1 MPSWRPCAARSPR
14 TETCARSP
22 RPRRDRLQ
30 NPALST
36 RARIATETT
45 ASGRLA
51 RVGAAPY
58 RTSAS
63 TSAYTTCASARLSE
77 GETISDQG
85 QKERPDPF
93 SPRQRDCL
101 SGKSKMQIKGR
112 GKTPHGPDELSR
124 SVKSSLFSFGLTMRL
139 LLLKAL
145 NYLETIFKKDLY
157 MFNKTSA
164 HGSSATPLSL
174 GFGSSFSCLA
184 FLYCQVIMN
193 FETFARGFQKH
204 HSWISVAINDP
215 TMGRFMGSRAAIE
228 LESKGITL
236 LSLFS
241 LKSVAGTVRLFG
253 PKLKNADSRSMK
265 TGAIVELQVDN
276 EPPKEMPQVIQEGDG
291 WRFYDVSEDFPV
303 EDLFGRSTATLT
315 LRGVG
320 FFYLPLM
327 GFHEAWKRARTL
339 CEPYIFS
346 GRSQAIHE
354 PQTNISEFD
363 SIMVK
368 RIQVELSGLGYDPGP
383 ADGVFG
389 PRTEEAIRSF
399 QSDNKLPP
407 TGKPSAELAIVISA
421 LNTTMVTESESRERS
436 TIVRSGTGFVVSND
450 RLLLTSQ
457 HVVENCEEVL
467 VNIPPGQQIKGTFVA
482 ASKDLDLALLR
493 VEGNPAD
500 SAHFREGRGVR
511 PGEDIM
517 VFGFPLSG
525 ALASSGN
532 VTRNR
537 HCSGRNRE

>member
-1 MPSWRPCAARSPR
+1 
-14 TETCARSP
+14 
-22 RPRRDRLQ
+22 
-30 NPALST
+30 
-36 RARIATETT
+36 
-45 ASGRLA
+45 
-51 RVGAAPY
+51 
-58 RTSAS
+58 
-63 TSAYTTCASARLSE
+63 
-77 GETISDQG
+77 
-85 QKERPDPF
+85 
-93 SPRQRDCL
+93 
-101 SGKSKMQIKGR
+101 
-112 GKTPHGPDELSR
+112 
-124 SVKSSLFSFGLTMRL
+124 
-139 LLLKAL
+139 
-145 NYLETIFKKDLY
+145 
-157 MFNKTSA
+157 
-164 HGSSATPLSL
+164 
-174 GFGSSFSCLA
+174 
-184 FLYCQVIMN
+184 
-193 FETFARGFQKH
+193 
-204 HSWISVAINDP
+204 
-215 TMGRFMGSRAAIE
+215 MGSRAAIE

-236 LSLFS
+236 AFTFLPEKRCRNDAFVIL
-241 LKSVAGTVRLFG
+241 
-253 PKLKNADSRSMK
+253 KLKNAGSRSMK

-276 EPPKEMPQVIQEGDG
+276 EPPKEMPAEVIQEGDG

-315 LRGVG
+315 LRGEG

-467 VNIPPGQQIKGTFVA
+467 VNIPPGQQRKGTFVA

-493 VEGNPAD
+493 VEGNTAD

-532 VTRNR
+532 VTRGTVTALAGIGNDPNTLQISAPVQ
-537 HCSGRNRE
+537 SGNSGGAVLDKSGNVVGVVSSKLDAVSMAALTGELAQNVNFAIKRTTVLNFLDAHGVAYYLRPSRSELQPAEIAEEARRFTYKVDCLR